1 MVFTLLLW
9 CTAAVI
15 YFSGRENKVNQWCV
29 AGFLIA
35 SLGTLKEF
43 LMESAVP
50 MLLEVFPLIS
60 LDFYMTLN
68 SWMTAVLYLGIPFCF
83 ITLAMCFNE
92 TDERRPAVFCSV
104 HIFTAILIAVLMIIF
119 LPWKFKLYQQTS
131 PAFWYSMSV
140 LNLGYGLAG
149 TVMMVRAVRNE
160 RREQERRR
168 KKLLTEI
175 LLPPYCWWLTTI
187 FVIHT
192 LRMYT
197 FMKAW
202 KANIYV
208 ALILF
213 IYYLYIVLR
222 EGMMGIR
229 FGIVVTPWDSDI
241 QAVDKSTHYINHMIK
256 HQTVKIDWCVNN
268 LREKQTD
275 GKEERELDIIERSSR
290 QLREFSERTTRFLN
304 TEVNDSES
312 VQLSVLAGE
321 VVEDCRT
328 LWKNIIID
336 MEFRPDVILYCDVV
350 NMKEVLLNLLE
361 NSRDAMEGTGKIQI
375 TGYFERLRRVYCI
388 KVTDTGRGM
397 SDKTKAEAF
406 APYFTTK
413 QKGIHYGLG
422 LAFCK
427 SILQAHGGK
436 IKIESVEGQGTKII
450 LCFPR
455 RRVKKT
461 L

>member
-104 HIFTAILIAVLMIIF
+104 QIFTAILIAVLMIIF

-160 RREQERRR
+160 RREA
-168 KKLLTEI
+168 KKKKTFDRDPAAALL
-175 LLPPYCWWLTTI
+175 LVADYNFCDPYASY
-187 FVIHT
+187 VH
-192 LRMYT
+192 
-197 FMKAW
+197 
-202 KANIYV
+202 IY
-208 ALILF
+208 
-213 IYYLYIVLR
+213 
-222 EGMMGIR
+222 
-229 FGIVVTPWDSDI
+229 
-241 QAVDKSTHYINHMIK
+241 
-256 HQTVKIDWCVNN
+256 
-268 LREKQTD
+268 
-275 GKEERELDIIERSSR
+275 
-290 QLREFSERTTRFLN
+290 
-304 TEVNDSES
+304 ES
-312 VQLSVLAGE
+312 
-321 VVEDCRT
+321 
-328 LWKNIIID
+328 
-336 MEFRPDVILYCDVV
+336 
-350 NMKEVLLNLLE
+350 
-361 NSRDAMEGTGKIQI
+361 MEG
-375 TGYFERLRRVYCI
+375 
-388 KVTDTGRGM
+388 
-397 SDKTKAEAF
+397 
-406 APYFTTK
+406 
-413 QKGIHYGLG
+413 
-422 LAFCK
+422 
-427 SILQAHGGK
+427 
-436 IKIESVEGQGTKII
+436 
-450 LCFPR
+450 
-455 RRVKKT
+455 
-461 L
+461 